1 MKLYLDTADDV
12 IIAELART
20 GLIDG
25 ITTNPTTLSKQN
37 TPPRE
42 IIERLCALLPQGL
55 ISVEVTEKEP
65 DAVYKQAHAIA
76 KLSSTILVKIPC
88 HILYYPIIKRLVDDG
103 IRLNITLLFSVAQ
116 ALWMFKLGVHTIS
129 PFIGRLDDAGL
140 HGLEVLADICAL
152 RDQYGYTT
160 MVLAASMRSQA
171 HVEGALR
178 LGADAVTMPPAL
190 FQSLVQHPL
199 TDKGIAQF
207 EQDWRNTHA
216 NIPFP

>member
-1 MKLYLDTADDV
+1 MNLYLDTADYAV
-12 IIAELART
+12 IETLSKT

-25 ITTNPTTLSKQN
+25 ITMNPTTLAREQK
-37 TPPRE
+37 PRE
-42 IIERLCALLPQGL
+42 VVRAVCTLLPQGL
-55 ISVEVTEKEP
+55 ISVEVTENDP
-65 DAVYKQAHAIA
+65 DKVYAQAHAITQLA
-76 KLSSTILVKIPC
+76 RNILVKIPC
-88 HILYYPIIKRLVDDG
+88 HARYYPLIKQLVADG

-140 HGLEVLADICAL
+140 NGLETLADICAV
-152 RDQYGYTT
+152 RDQYSYTT

-178 LGADAVTMPPAL
+178 LGVDAITLSPAL
-190 FQSLVQHPL
+190 FQSLMQHEL

-207 EQDWRNTHA
+207 EQDWHNAHEHT
-216 NIPFP
+216 PFP